1 MRGRQ
6 NPKEL
11 TWYDRLMLIV
21 GGLKNPDP
29 VASREEQKG
38 FNYMDRSSIGP
49 IVEMVEQ
56 WGNGKAGNKS
66 GDSIS
71 R

>member
-1 MRGRQ
+1 
-6 NPKEL
+6 
-11 TWYDRLMLIV
+11 MLIV